1 MYHGHAQDAL
11 AVHGLAFGAQS
22 VGQQESGE
30 RHAVAVVRDGLAG
43 PHSTQ
48 QPARCAGDSA
58 SVSSATNVLMMRSSG
73 VVMELG

>member
-1 MYHGHAQDAL
+1 MRGAHRIHA
-11 AVHGLAFGAQS
+11 LAFGAQS

-43 PHSTQ
+43 PHSRPGLTVRGGIRQ
-48 QPARCAGDSA
+48 RVQHHQLLS
-58 SVSSATNVLMMRSSG
+58 MMQSSG